1 MASRSTDVWVQDGTT
16 GRRLYDAY
24 LMGWVVRDDG
34 VHAIVAMNDG
44 EHPWFI
50 HISEVTLKV

>member
-1 MASRSTDVWVQDGTT
+1 MTERTTGVYVVDSVT

-24 LMGWVVRDDG
+24 LMGWVTRDDG

-44 EHPWFI
+44 EHPWFV
-50 HISEVTLKV
+50 HISEITLKV